1 MTNSV
6 TYYIFITT
14 MSRKE
19 SAELAVEVNRVSFSY
34 NNIKA
39 FDELSVPIG
48 FALIISILAAI
59 TLRRG
64 TAG

>member
-1 MTNSV
+1 
-6 TYYIFITT
+6 